1 MIQLDAVQTIAFGG
15 LTLFAG
21 YALCRAI
28 PVLRRYNLPEPVVGG
43 LLVALLVWAAHAR
56 DTTLFELDTSLKVP
70 LMVAFFTTL
79 GINASLRLLRVSGR
93 QVMIFLLLASIFAVV
108 QNLVGI
114 GVAWMFDLHPM
125 FGVLAGSATLTGGP
139 ATGMAFAP
147 LFEKAG
153 LQGAE
158 TLAITAAMAG
168 IICGGVVGG
177 PAITV
182 LMRRFG
188 IHGPAGSAASAGAG
202 GGEADES
209 VHVHFPN
216 ESAREFDALKSIVV
230 LLMAMWLG
238 AWVSRGF
245 EGIGLTLPSYIGAM
259 LVGAVIRNIDDYTGL
274 IRLSVPTT
282 DLIGNIC
289 LALFLAVALMDL
301 KLWELAGMGLPL
313 VVNLV
318 IQVSL
323 VALFAVPIFYV
334 MGRDYDAAVMGGGFI
349 GFMLG
354 TTANAMAVMRRLVQ
368 RYGVAPRAFL
378 VAPLVGAFFIDFVNA
393 LIITGFLNF
402 WPH

>member
-93 QVMIFLLLASIFAVV
+93 QVMIFLVLASLFAVL

-147 LFEKAG
+147 LFEEAG

-168 IICGGVVGG
+168 IICGGLIGG
-177 PAITV
+177 PTITV

-188 IHGPAGSAASAGAG
+188 IRGPAGNGATADGSAVD
-202 GGEADES
+202 DES

-238 AWVSRGF
+238 AWVSQGF
-245 EGIGLTLPSYIGAM
+245 DGMGLTLPSYIGAM

-318 IQVSL
+318 IQVAL
-323 VALFAVPIFYV
+323 VALFAIPIFYV

>member
-1 MIQLDAVQTIAFGG
+1 MQLDAVQTIAFGG

-93 QVMIFLLLASIFAVV
+93 QVMIFLVLASLFAVL

-147 LFEKAG
+147 LFEEAG

-168 IICGGVVGG
+168 IICGGLIGG
-177 PAITV
+177 PTITV

-188 IHGPAGSAASAGAG
+188 IRGPAGNGATADGSAVD
-202 GGEADES
+202 DES

-238 AWVSRGF
+238 AWVSQGF
-245 EGIGLTLPSYIGAM
+245 DGLGLTLPSYIGAM

-318 IQVSL
+318 IQVAL
-323 VALFAVPIFYV
+323 VALFAIPIFYV

>member
-93 QVMIFLLLASIFAVV
+93 QVMIFLVLASLFAVL

-147 LFEKAG
+147 LFEEAG

-168 IICGGVVGG
+168 IICGGLIGG
-177 PAITV
+177 PTITV

-188 IHGPAGSAASAGAG
+188 IRGPAGNGATADGSAVD
-202 GGEADES
+202 DES

-238 AWVSRGF
+238 AWVSQSFDGL
-245 EGIGLTLPSYIGAM
+245 GLTLPSYIGAM

-313 VVNLV
+313 VVNLA
-318 IQVSL
+318 IQVVL
-323 VALFAVPIFYV
+323 VALFAIPIFYV

>member
-1 MIQLDAVQTIAFGG
+1 VD
-15 LTLFAG
+15 
-21 YALCRAI
+21 
-28 PVLRRYNLPEPVVGG
+28 
-43 LLVALLVWAAHAR
+43 
-56 DTTLFELDTSLKVP
+56 
-70 LMVAFFTTL
+70 
-79 GINASLRLLRVSGR
+79 
-93 QVMIFLLLASIFAVV
+93 
-108 QNLVGI
+108 
-114 GVAWMFDLHPM
+114 
-125 FGVLAGSATLTGGP
+125 
-139 ATGMAFAP
+139 
-147 LFEKAG
+147 
-153 LQGAE
+153 
-158 TLAITAAMAG
+158 
-168 IICGGVVGG
+168 
-177 PAITV
+177 
-182 LMRRFG
+182 
-188 IHGPAGSAASAGAG
+188 
-202 GGEADES
+202 DES

-238 AWVSRGF
+238 AWVSQGF
-245 EGIGLTLPSYIGAM
+245 AGLGLTLPSYIGAM

-313 VVNLV
+313 VVNLA
-318 IQVSL
+318 IQVAL
-323 VALFAVPIFYV
+323 VALFAIPIFYV

>member
-1 MIQLDAVQTIAFGG
+1 MP
-15 LTLFAG
+15 
-21 YALCRAI
+21 YRRS
-28 PVLRRYNLPEPVVGG
+28 LRRYNLPEPVVGG

-93 QVMIFLLLASIFAVV
+93 QVMIFLVLASLFAVL

-147 LFEKAG
+147 LFEEAG

-168 IICGGVVGG
+168 IICGGLIGG
-177 PAITV
+177 PTITV

-188 IHGPAGSAASAGAG
+188 IRGPAGNGATADGSAVD
-202 GGEADES
+202 DES

-238 AWVSRGF
+238 AWVSQGF
-245 EGIGLTLPSYIGAM
+245 DGLGLTLPSYIGAM

-318 IQVSL
+318 IQVAL
-323 VALFAVPIFYV
+323 VALFAIPIFYV

>member
-1 MIQLDAVQTIAFGG
+1 MIQLDAVQTVAFSG
-15 LTLFAG
+15 LTLLAG
-21 YALCRAI
+21 YALCRMI

-43 LLVALLVWAAHAR
+43 LVVALLVWWAHSQ
-56 DTTLFELDTSLKVP
+56 DTVLFELDSSLKVP
-70 LMVAFFTTL
+70 LMIAFFTTL
-79 GINASLRLLRVSGR
+79 GINASVRLLRISGR
-93 QVMIFLLLASIFAVV
+93 QVMIFLLIAALFAVL
-108 QNLVGI
+108 QNLIGI

-182 LMRRFG
+182 LMRRLKVV
-188 IHGPAGSAASAGAG
+188 PPSSRSASGA
-202 GGEADES
+202 EDVDETITLR
-209 VHVHFPN
+209 FPN
-216 ESAREFDALKSIVV
+216 EAMREFDALKSIVV
-230 LLMAMWLG
+230 LLVAMWVG
-238 AWVSRGF
+238 AWVSQSITRL
-245 EGIGLTLPSYIGAM
+245 GLTLPAYIGAM
-259 LVGAVIRNIDDYTGL
+259 LVGAVIRNIDDYTGW
-274 IRLSVPTT
+274 IKLSVPTT
-282 DLIGNIC
+282 ELIGNIC
-289 LALFLAVALMDL
+289 LALFLAMALMDL
-301 KLWELAGMGLPL
+301 KLWELAGLGVPL
-313 VVNLV
+313 MVNLV
-318 IQVSL
+318 IQVAV
-323 VALFAVPIFYV
+323 VALFAVPIYYL

-354 TTANAMAVMRRLVQ
+354 TTANAMAVMRKLVQ
-368 RYGVAPRAFL
+368 RYGIAPRAFL

-402 WPH
+402 WPK

>member
-1 MIQLDAVQTIAFGG
+1 MIQLDAVQTVAFSG
-15 LTLFAG
+15 LTLLAG
-21 YALCRAI
+21 YALCRMI

-43 LLVALLVWAAHAR
+43 LLVALLVWWAHSQ
-56 DTTLFELDTSLKVP
+56 DTVLFELDSSLKVP
-70 LMVAFFTTL
+70 LMIAFFTTL
-79 GINASLRLLRVSGR
+79 GINASVRLLRISGR
-93 QVMIFLLLASIFAVV
+93 QVMIFLLIAALFAVL
-108 QNLVGI
+108 QNLIGI

-182 LMRRFG
+182 LMRRLKVV
-188 IHGPAGSAASAGAG
+188 PPSSRSASGA
-202 GGEADES
+202 EDVDETITLR
-209 VHVHFPN
+209 FPN
-216 ESAREFDALKSIVV
+216 EAMREFDALKSIVV
-230 LLMAMWLG
+230 LLVAMWVG
-238 AWVSRGF
+238 AWVSQSITRL
-245 EGIGLTLPSYIGAM
+245 GLTLPAYIGAM
-259 LVGAVIRNIDDYTGL
+259 LVGAVIRNIDDYTGW
-274 IRLSVPTT
+274 IKLSVPTT
-282 DLIGNIC
+282 ELIGNIC
-289 LALFLAVALMDL
+289 LALFLAMALMDL
-301 KLWELAGMGLPL
+301 KLWELAGLGVPL
-313 VVNLV
+313 MVNLV
-318 IQVSL
+318 IQVAV
-323 VALFAVPIFYV
+323 VALFAVPIYYL

-354 TTANAMAVMRRLVQ
+354 TTANAMAVMRKLVQ
-368 RYGVAPRAFL
+368 RYGIAPRAFL

-402 WPH
+402 WPK